1 MALNKQSGNMYGF
14 VTHTW
19 NAIKGQCSH
28 NCSYCYMKR
37 FPQNPIRLDEKEF
50 KTDLGKG
57 NFIFVGSSTDMFADD
72 VPSEWIRQ
80 VLDHCKHYM
89 NTYLF
94 QTKNPKRFKEFKNY
108 FPLHCIFG
116 ITLETN
122 RENNL
127 ENCPPRSSRVG
138 WMEEKWLDR
147 KMVTIEPIMDF
158 DVAYMSYWIE
168 RINPE
173 FVNIGADSN
182 RKKDYSIPEPTEFK
196 IQNLI
201 KKLELFTKVNLKPN
215 LDRLYSSPTSQ
226 TQSLRDCP
234 NEEHNIS
241 LKDNSNEL
249 SQISSNDETSL
260 NNNIKRNKLAPSK
273 KEIKN
278 DA

>member
-1 MALNKQSGNMYGF
+1 MYGF

-19 NAIKGQCSH
+19 NAIKGKCSH
-28 NCSYCYMKR
+28 DCSYCYMKR

-57 NFIFVGSSTDMFADD
+57 NFIFVGSSTDMFAED
-72 VPSEWIRQ
+72 VPSEWIKK
-80 VLDHCKHYM
+80 VLHFCNVYPE

-94 QTKNPKRFKEFKNY
+94 QTKNPKRFLEFKMI
-108 FPLHCIFG
+108 FPLNSILG

-127 ENCPPRSSRVG
+127 DNAPNRV
-138 WMEEKWLDR
+138 MDR
-147 KMVTIEPIMDF
+147 FVNFSKFKDFKKMVTIEPIMDF
-158 DVAYMSYWIE
+158 DLEDFSNQIKLLK
-168 RINPE
+168 PE

-215 LDRLYSSPTSQ
+215 LARLNLSGCLKTPTS
-226 TQSLRDCP
+226 SK
-234 NEEHNIS
+234 HNTD
-241 LKDNSNEL
+241 LKEV
-249 SQISSNDETSL
+249 Q
-260 NNNIKRNKLAPSK
+260 K
-273 KEIKN
+273 
-278 DA
+278 